1 MRKFALSVVV
11 PCFDEADVI
20 EETHRRL
27 TAVLGSHGHA
37 YEIIYVDDG
46 SSDRTAELLHGIQ
59 AGDAQVRVLSLSRNF
74 GHQTAVTAGIDHAG
88 GVAVVLIDADL
99 QDPPELI
106 HDMLAKWREG
116 YEVVFGRRI
125 LRRGENTFKRAT
137 AAAFYRVI
145 NRLSEVEIPL
155 DSGDFRLM
163 DRRAV
168 DALRAMPERDRFVR
182 GMVAWV
188 GFRQFALPYVRAER
202 FAGTSKYPLRKM
214 VAFAVDGIMSF
225 SIVPLRLATGIGV
238 LTAGLASI
246 GIVYALA
253 LRLLTSNWVSG
264 WTLLF
269 IAVLFMGG
277 VQLLSLGIIGE
288 YVGRTY
294 RESKRRPLYLIGDAR
309 GFQPDDLPR
318 IRPDTERMTAKSG
331 AGNP

>member
-1 MRKFALSVVV
+1 
-11 PCFDEADVI
+11 VI

-27 TAVLGSHGHA
+27 TAVLGAHGLA

-88 GVAVVLIDADL
+88 GEAVVLIDADL